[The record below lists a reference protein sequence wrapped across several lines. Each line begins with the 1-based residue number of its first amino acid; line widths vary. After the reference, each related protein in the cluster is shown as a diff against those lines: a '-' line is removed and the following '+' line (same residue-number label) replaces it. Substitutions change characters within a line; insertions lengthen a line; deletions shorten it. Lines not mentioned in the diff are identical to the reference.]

1 MKITIETPLPGE
13 EDEIIIKM
21 AELDD
26 EVLKTIRRLKDGAV
40 SDTLA
45 VYANESILMLPTKEI
60 CYFDAI
66 DNRVFAYTKDKCY
79 ETKKKLFEI
88 EALLANSSFLRISKN
103 AIVNIKMIDHL
114 SPEFNGRFLAR
125 LKNGEDIVI
134 SRGYVPA
141 LKKKLGIG
149 KLR

>member
-21 AELDD
+21 ANLSD
-26 EVLKTIRRLKDGAV
+26 EVLKTVRRLKDGV
-40 SDTLA
+40 GKDTMA
-45 VYANESILMLPTKEI
+45 VYADENIVMIPLKDI
-60 CYFDAI
+60 FYFDAV

-88 EALLANSSFLRISKN
+88 EDLLSGSSFLRISKN
-103 AIVNIKMIDHL
+103 AIVNIRSIDHL
-114 SPEFNGRFLAR
+114 SPEFNGRFVAR
-125 LKNGEDIVI
+125 LKHGEDIII
-134 SRGYVPA
+134 SRGYVPD

-149 KLR
+149 R

>member
-21 AELDD
+21 ANLSD
-26 EVLKTIRRLKDGAV
+26 EVLNTVRRLKDGV
-40 SDTLA
+40 GKDTMA
-45 VYANESILMLPTKEI
+45 VYADENIVMIPLKDI
-60 CYFDAI
+60 FYFDAV

-88 EALLANSSFLRISKN
+88 EDLLSGSSFLRISKN
-103 AIVNIKMIDHL
+103 AIVNIRSIDHL
-114 SPEFNGRFLAR
+114 SPEFNGRFVAR
-125 LKNGEDIVI
+125 LKNSEDIII
-134 SRGYVPA
+134 SRGYVPD

-149 KLR
+149 R

>member
-26 EVLKTIRRLKDGAV
+26 EVLKLIRRLKDGGGK
-40 SDTLA
+40 DTLA
-45 VYANESILMLPTKEI
+45 VYEDESIRMIHTKDI
-60 CYFDAI
+60 LYFDAT
-66 DNRVFAYTKDKCY
+66 DNHVFAYTRDNCFD
-79 ETKKKLFEI
+79 TKKKLFEI
-88 EALLANSSFLRISKN
+88 EELLSDSSFLRISKN
-103 AIVNIKMIDHL
+103 AIVNIRSIDHL
-114 SPEFNGRFLAR
+114 SPEFNGRFIAS
-125 LKNGEDIVI
+125 LKNGEDIII

-149 KLR
+149 K

>member
-26 EVLKTIRRLKDGAV
+26 EVLKTIRRLKDGV
-40 SDTLA
+40 SKETMA
-45 VYANESILMLPTKEI
+45 VYEDERIKMMPTKEI
-60 CYFDAI
+60 LYFDAA
-66 DNRVFAYTKDKCY
+66 DDHVFAYTKGNCY

-88 EALLANSSFLRISKN
+88 EELLSESSFLRISKN
-103 AIVNIKMIDHL
+103 AIVNIKAIDHL
-114 SPEFNGRFLAR
+114 SPEFNGRFIAS
-125 LKNGEDIVI
+125 LKNGEDIII

-149 KLR
+149 K